1 MCLAI
6 PMRLIEID
14 GAAGVAEVDG
24 VTRQVRLDLLLPE
37 VALGDY
43 ILIHAGL
50 AIARVDADY
59 AQETLALMRTW
70 ADEVY

>member
-24 VTRQVRLDLLLPE
+24 VTRQVRLDLLPE

-43 ILIHAGL
+43 VLIHAGL
-50 AIARVDADY
+50 AIARVDPDY
-59 AQETLALMRTW
+59 AEETLDLLRKL

>member
-24 VTRQVRLDLLLPE
+24 VTRHVRLDLLPE
-37 VALGDY
+37 VVLGDY
-43 ILIHAGL
+43 VLIHAGL
-50 AIARVDADY
+50 AIARVDPDY
-59 AQETLALMRTW
+59 AQETLSLLRSL

>member
-24 VTRQVRLDLLLPE
+24 VTRQVRLDLLPD
-37 VALGDY
+37 VVLGDY

-50 AIARVDADY
+50 AIARVDPEY
-59 AQETLALMRTW
+59 AQETLSLLREL

>member
-24 VTRQVRLDLLLPE
+24 VTRQVRLDLLPE
-37 VALGDY
+37 VVLGDY

-50 AIARVDADY
+50 AIARVDPEY
-59 AQETLALMRTW
+59 AQETLYLAAELGR
-70 ADEVY
+70 

>member
-24 VTRQVRLDLLLPE
+24 VTRQVRLDLLPE

-50 AIARVDADY
+50 AIARVDPDY
-59 AQETLALMRTW
+59 AQETLTLLRTL
-70 ADEVY
+70 AYEVY

>member
-14 GAAGVAEVDG
+14 GSAGVAEVDG
-24 VTRQVRLDLLLPE
+24 VTRQVRLDLLPE
-37 VALGDY
+37 VVLGDY

-50 AIARVDADY
+50 AIARVDPDS
-59 AQETLALMRTW
+59 AQETLALLRTL

>member
-24 VTRQVRLDLLLPE
+24 VTRQVRLDLLPE

-50 AIARVDADY
+50 AIARVDPDY
-59 AQETLALMRTW
+59 ALETLELLRTL

>member
-24 VTRQVRLDLLLPE
+24 VTRQVRLDLLPE
-37 VALGDY
+37 VVLGDY

-50 AIARVDADY
+50 AIARVDA
-59 AQETLALMRTW
+59 AHAEETLALLRNL

>member
-24 VTRQVRLDLLLPE
+24 VTRRVRLDLLPE
-37 VALGDY
+37 VVLGDY

-50 AIARVDADY
+50 AIARVDPDD
-59 AQETLALMRTW
+59 AQETLSLLRTL